1 MNKQEVIFATGNEHK
16 LAEVASILAQDWM
29 QIISLK
35 DLDFQADIDET
46 GSTLEEN
53 ALIKARHI
61 AKLYP
66 VRPVFSEDTGLEV
79 MALGGAPGVH
89 TARYAGPE
97 RDPQANMEKLKSELR
112 GLDRTARFR
121 TVIAWISGKEERL
134 FEGYV
139 NGAIAEQQRGEG
151 GFGYDA
157 IFVPFGNSKT
167 FGELPANYKNGIS
180 HRFRALMRMKK
191 FLESQ
196 VT

>member
-1 MNKQEVIFATGNEHK
+1 MNKQEVIFATGNQHK

-66 VRPVFSEDTGLEV
+66 GRPVFSEDTGLEV

-167 FGELPANYKNGIS
+167 FGELPGYYKNGIS

>member
-1 MNKQEVIFATGNEHK
+1 MNKQEVIFATGNQHK

-66 VRPVFSEDTGLEV
+66 GRPVFSEDTGLEV

-139 NGAIAEQQRGEG
+139 NGAIVEQQRGEG